1 MSMAK
6 PESFSPAALLNEPLP
21 RAKRLAEPMAQ
32 VLNDEDVSDV
42 AITIAL
48 LTSAVVN
55 HDESDPA
62 KVTELVN
69 TIRELEDRLLAETA
83 LVGELKLQQRLS
95 GWA

>member
-6 PESFSPAALLNEPLP
+6 PERFSPAALLKEPLT
-21 RAKRLAEPMAQ
+21 RAKWLAEKMAL
-32 VLNDEDVSDV
+32 VLNDEEVSDV
-42 AITIAL
+42 AVAVAL

-55 HDESDPA
+55 HYADDPA

-83 LVGELKLQQRLS
+83 LVGNLRMQ
-95 GWA
+95 

>member
-1 MSMAK
+1 M
-6 PESFSPAALLNEPLP
+6 LNEPLT
-21 RAKRLAEPMAQ
+21 RAKWLAETMASQ

-42 AITIAL
+42 AIAIAL

-83 LVGELKLQQRLS
+83 LVGDLKLQ
-95 GWA
+95 